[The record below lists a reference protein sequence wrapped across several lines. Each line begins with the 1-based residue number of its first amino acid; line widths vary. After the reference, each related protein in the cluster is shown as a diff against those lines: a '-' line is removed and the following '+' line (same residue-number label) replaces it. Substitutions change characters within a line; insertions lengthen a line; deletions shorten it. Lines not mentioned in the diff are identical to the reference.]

1 MWLVE
6 ETDYGLYV
14 LRSREQKKAL
24 LLPRSLIRGVEF
36 GGEGD
41 VSQQKKAAPQ
51 TGAVVELQYLCEIRR
66 IIVSPPEILMK
77 LNVEIGL
84 TVCDYPF
91 PIIAE
96 IALGEGWTRDPF
108 DRIIVAHAKANGVAP
123 LLTKDELILANYP
136 NARW

>member
-1 MWLVE
+1 M
-6 ETDYGLYV
+6 
-14 LRSREQKKAL
+14 
-24 LLPRSLIRGVEF
+24 
-36 GGEGD
+36 
-41 VSQQKKAAPQ
+41 
-51 TGAVVELQYLCEIRR
+51 AVVELQYLYEIRR
-66 IIVSPPEILMK
+66 IIVSPQDILVK

-96 IALGEGWTRDPF
+96 IALGEDWTRDPF

-123 LLTKDELILANYP
+123 LVTKDELIQTKYP